1 MNDNLHSLRLDEL
14 LNFECKVKAHIQADL
29 RWQVQVI
36 EMIFDMIVESRE
48 LPDRN
53 EVITVKDALQLLKDY
68 IENISR

>member
-1 MNDNLHSLRLDEL
+1 
-14 LNFECKVKAHIQADL
+14 
-29 RWQVQVI
+29 
-36 EMIFDMIVESRE
+36 MIFDMIVESRE